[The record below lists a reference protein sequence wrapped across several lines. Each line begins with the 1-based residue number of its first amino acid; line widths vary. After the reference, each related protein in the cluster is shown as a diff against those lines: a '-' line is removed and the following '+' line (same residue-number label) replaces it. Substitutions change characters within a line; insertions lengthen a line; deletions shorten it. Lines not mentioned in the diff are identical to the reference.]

1 MQVADGYK
9 LTEVG
14 VIPEEW
20 TVKPLGDEI
29 VALEAGVSVNSLD
42 SDRPLSLNTPA
53 ILKTSAVEEGY
64 FHPHECKAIATRDI
78 GRARLNPRADSI
90 LISRMNTIDL
100 VGECGFVRKDYPNL
114 FVPDRL
120 WMTRLRVDS
129 QLSAH
134 WMTYVLSSTE
144 YRKKL
149 KTIATGTSGSMK
161 NIAKSSLLSL
171 AFAFPPLPEQRAI
184 AKALSDVDALIN
196 ALDALITKKRHIK
209 QGTMQQLLTGKK
221 RLPGFS
227 GEWESALL
235 GEVADIRMCKRI
247 FAEQTNPSGEIPFFK
262 IGTFG
267 GIPDAFISFALYD
280 EYRRKYSFPR
290 KGDILLSAA
299 GTLGKTVIYDGCD
312 AYFQDSNI
320 VWLDVDKQKIA
331 NEYLYQCYQRIEW
344 ESPEG
349 STISRLYNGIIRA
362 TKVPLP
368 PLAEQR
374 VIAKTLSDMD
384 FEIEALEQ
392 KRNKTKLIKQGMMQE
407 LLTGKTRLV

>member
-1 MQVADGYK
+1 MKQ
-9 LTEVG
+9 T
-14 VIPEEW
+14 
-20 TVKPLGDEI
+20 
-29 VALEAGVSVNSLD
+29 
-42 SDRPLSLNTPA
+42 
-53 ILKTSAVEEGY
+53 
-64 FHPHECKAIATRDI
+64 
-78 GRARLNPRADSI
+78 
-90 LISRMNTIDL
+90 
-100 VGECGFVRKDYPNL
+100 
-114 FVPDRL
+114 
-120 WMTRLRVDS
+120 
-129 QLSAH
+129 
-134 WMTYVLSSTE
+134 
-144 YRKKL
+144 
-149 KTIATGTSGSMK
+149 ATGSTVRHTSNTSIYESL
-161 NIAKSSLLSL
+161 IAL
-171 AFAFPPLPEQRAI
+171 PPLPEQRAI
-184 AKALSDVDALIN
+184 AEALSDVDALIQS
-196 ALDALITKKRHIK
+196 LDALITKKRHIK

-384 FEIEALEQ
+384 SEIEALEP